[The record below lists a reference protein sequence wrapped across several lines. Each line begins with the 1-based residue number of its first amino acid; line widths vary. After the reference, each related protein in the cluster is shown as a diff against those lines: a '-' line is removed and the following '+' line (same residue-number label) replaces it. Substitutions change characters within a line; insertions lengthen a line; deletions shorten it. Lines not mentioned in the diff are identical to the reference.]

1 MVELI
6 RVNEHSSQELAD
18 EQSLSGQAL
27 HELEFIALSTLDA
40 LTVHLAILD
49 QSGRIVMVNRAWR
62 VFAQANG
69 GMEQQVSE
77 GVNYLTVCD
86 SAHGA
91 GSAGAKAFADGIR
104 AVMAEEIETYSAE
117 YPCDSPAESRW
128 FMGIVTRFF
137 TAEGIRVVVTH
148 ENITERK
155 KTEQA
160 LRQSEAQYRVLFE
173 DNPHPMWVYDL
184 NTLAFLAVND
194 EAVRHYGY
202 SRSEFLSMTL
212 KDIRPAED
220 VPALLEDINRAR
232 SGQSNRGIWQH
243 RKKDG
248 ALIDVE
254 IAAHTLSVP
263 DERAQLIL
271 SLDVTERRR
280 TEAELREAQER
291 MTGIISSAMDAII
304 TVNAE
309 QRVVLFNAAAE
320 QMFGCTASEAVGQSL
335 DRFIPERFRAAH
347 REHIPAFARTHVTRR
362 RMGELG
368 AIFGVRADGEE
379 FPIEASISQVEAGG
393 QRLYTVI
400 LRDISARKRAEEEL
414 RRSEERYR
422 RLFETAPDIIY
433 TLSASGVISSINPAC
448 ETVTGWQAA
457 ALLGQ
462 RFTVLIHPD
471 DVKTG
476 EAIFQQ
482 VMQGETPPPYELR
495 IPTNSGQWLVAEFVS
510 SPQFEN
516 GRVMGLLGIARDIT
530 GRKQAEEQ
538 IRLWSEQLEQRVAQ
552 RTAELEAANRELE
565 AFTYSVSHDLR
576 APLRAVAGFSRI
588 LREEYE
594 PQLPAEAQRYLHRVQ
609 ENAQQMGRLIDDLL
623 AFSRLGRQPLKRQP
637 VAPAE
642 VVQSVL
648 DELREE
654 QAGRQ
659 VQINIGELP
668 TCQADPAL
676 LKQVFANLL
685 ANALKFTRHCEVAV
699 IEIGGRHQY
708 AEENASVFF
717 VKDNGAG
724 FDMKYVHKL
733 FGVFQ
738 RLHRAEEYEGTG
750 VGLATVQRIIH
761 RHGGRIWAESQLDQG
776 ATFYFTLGRE
786 TND

>member
-69 GMEQQVSE
+69 GAEQQVSE

-320 QMFGCTASEAVGQSL
+320 QMFGCTASEAV
-335 DRFIPERFRAAH
+335 
-347 REHIPAFARTHVTRR
+347 
-362 RMGELG
+362 
-368 AIFGVRADGEE
+368 
-379 FPIEASISQVEAGG
+379 
-393 QRLYTVI
+393 
-400 LRDISARKRAEEEL
+400 
-414 RRSEERYR
+414 
-422 RLFETAPDIIY
+422 
-433 TLSASGVISSINPAC
+433 
-448 ETVTGWQAA
+448 
-457 ALLGQ
+457 
-462 RFTVLIHPD
+462 
-471 DVKTG
+471 
-476 EAIFQQ
+476 
-482 VMQGETPPPYELR
+482 
-495 IPTNSGQWLVAEFVS
+495 
-510 SPQFEN
+510 
-516 GRVMGLLGIARDIT
+516 
-530 GRKQAEEQ
+530 
-538 IRLWSEQLEQRVAQ
+538 
-552 RTAELEAANRELE
+552 
-565 AFTYSVSHDLR
+565 
-576 APLRAVAGFSRI
+576 
-588 LREEYE
+588 
-594 PQLPAEAQRYLHRVQ
+594 
-609 ENAQQMGRLIDDLL
+609 
-623 AFSRLGRQPLKRQP
+623 
-637 VAPAE
+637 
-642 VVQSVL
+642 
-648 DELREE
+648 
-654 QAGRQ
+654 
-659 VQINIGELP
+659 
-668 TCQADPAL
+668 
-676 LKQVFANLL
+676 
-685 ANALKFTRHCEVAV
+685 
-699 IEIGGRHQY
+699 
-708 AEENASVFF
+708 
-717 VKDNGAG
+717 
-724 FDMKYVHKL
+724 
-733 FGVFQ
+733 
-738 RLHRAEEYEGTG
+738 
-750 VGLATVQRIIH
+750 
-761 RHGGRIWAESQLDQG
+761 
-776 ATFYFTLGRE
+776 
-786 TND
+786 